1 MTAKPGASKIKIK
14 IILASKLRKTKARKG
29 KEERGGMEF

>member
-1 MTAKPGASKIKIK
+1 MTAKPGASKIKIS
-14 IILASKLRKTKARKG
+14 LASKLRKTKARKG